1 MRFAIS
7 SDQDEEE
14 GLYHYLPDGG
24 NLTSCGREPHQVLN
38 AAPDDRNICEV
49 CDRTEFSSMLKT
61 LDDKGLSQLGW
72 DLIKGNRSRHN
83 HLLLVNLAVERNLP
97 ICRGTRLSGPHAAIP
112 LTRGNGQSSP
122 CPVCGDVKR
131 N

>member
-24 NLTSCGREPHQVLN
+24 NLTACGREAHLVLRE
-38 AAPDDRNICEV
+38 APEERNMCEV
-49 CDRTEFSSMLKT
+49 CDRVEFSSKLGT
-61 LDDKGLSQLGW
+61 LDDEGLSKVGW
-72 DLIKGNRSRHN
+72 DLIRENRSRHN
-83 HLLLVNLAVERNLP
+83 HLLLVSLAVERNLP

-112 LTRGNGQSSP
+112 LVRGNGQSSP
-122 CPVCGDVKR
+122 CPMCGDVKF